1 MTSPWP
7 RPKQR
12 NPLLRSARMLYKKG
26 DAGEKEKKEVIY
38 SLNEH
43 QGKDH

>member
-1 MTSPWP
+1 MTSPY

-12 NPLLRSARMLYKKG
+12 NPLLRSVRMLYKKG
-26 DAGEKEKKEVIY
+26 DAGEEEKEVNY